1 VAACVPL
8 GIVVY
13 GGFLVLMRPPGLD
26 ELLAILG
33 RGRTAAPL
41 AGQAM
46 A

>member
-8 GIVVY
+8 GIAVY
-13 GGFLVLMRPPGLD
+13 GLFFLVLRPPGLD

-33 RGRTAAPL
+33 RRTPTPL